1 MAIEYE
7 KVNDTTVRIITPQTV
22 EQVTVTKTLDQLNA
36 EKAKYVKNRDD
47 HAAYCNAHIAKLD
60 EMITEAK
67 KLGVMTDAEYIVHI
81 KEVEPS

>member
-36 EKAKYVKNRDD
+36 EKAKYAKSKED
-47 HAAYCNAHIAKLD
+47 HSTYCDAHIARLD
-60 EMITEAK
+60 EQITEAK